1 MNFFGIDHQGP
12 LKILREIREQL
23 VHEPGLVPLVR
34 QGFYFEDG
42 AVRIKDPDADFFRFQ
57 GDDVGGGH
65 PGESGSDAGALLDRK
80 GEVESCSVNSGT
92 DGIDQFATL
101 FSVEGSA
108 HRIGCRL
115 SDVYNSPI
123 IYTSIGGPPN
133 AYEHCH

>member
-1 MNFFGIDHQGP
+1 MDEFFGIDHHGP
-12 LKILREIREQL
+12 LKILREIREQF
-23 VHEPGLVPLVR
+23 VDEPGLVPLVR

-80 GEVESCSVNSGT
+80 GEIESCFVNSGT

-101 FSVEGSA
+101 FQLKVQRTGLDL
-108 HRIGCRL
+108 GC
-115 SDVYNSPI
+115 
-123 IYTSIGGPPN
+123 
-133 AYEHCH
+133 